1 MQSLFSNQDVEEIIR
16 RINTLTTDSKAH
28 WGKMNVSQMLA
39 HCTVGLKMTTGEIKC
54 KGNFFM
60 QLIGRMLKNKIIYKS
75 EFRKNSP
82 TAKEFIID
90 NPMDFEKEK
99 SVLIAYLKKFPEQGK
114 SIVGNEPHPFFGKLT
129 VEDCDRLQY
138 KHLDHHL
145 RQFGA

>member
-1 MQSLFSNQDVEEIIR
+1 METLFSNQDVDEIIR
-16 RINTLTTDSKAH
+16 RINTLTQDSKAQ
-28 WGKMNVSQMLA
+28 WGKMNVSRMLA

-82 TAKEFIID
+82 TAKEFIITD
-90 NPMDFEKEK
+90 SDSFEEEK
-99 SVLIAYLKKFPEQGK
+99 NALIAYLKKFPEQGK
-114 SIVGNEPHPFFGKLT
+114 NIVSSEPHPFFGKLT
-129 VEDCDRLQY
+129 AEEYDRLQY

>member
-1 MQSLFSNQDVEEIIR
+1 MQTLFSNQDVDEIIR
-16 RINTLTTDSKAH
+16 RINSLTPESRAL

-39 HCTVGLKMTTGEIKC
+39 HCTVGMKMTMGEIKC

-82 TAKEFIID
+82 TAKEFIIAD
-90 NPMDFEKEK
+90 GKNFEEEK
-99 SVLIAYLKKFPEQGK
+99 TTLIAYLKKFPEQGK
-114 SIVGNEPHPFFGKLT
+114 SIIGSEPHPFFGKLT
-129 VEDCDRLQY
+129 AEDYDRLQY

-145 RQFGA
+145 RQFGV